1 MNGVV
6 CKTIYAGGGTLA
18 VLQFTKMSKI
28 LNCDDVECPKDFEY
42 LESCGERAIRTCM
55 QCFKRVL
62 LVSTKDTADAIIS
75 QGDRVAIQE

>member
-1 MNGVV
+1 M
-6 CKTIYAGGGTLA
+6 
-18 VLQFTKMSKI
+18 LQFTKMSKI
-28 LNCDDVECPKDFEY
+28 LNCDDVECPKDFEL

>member
-1 MNGVV
+1 M
-6 CKTIYAGGGTLA
+6 
-18 VLQFTKMSKI
+18 
-28 LNCDDVECPKDFEY
+28 DFEL